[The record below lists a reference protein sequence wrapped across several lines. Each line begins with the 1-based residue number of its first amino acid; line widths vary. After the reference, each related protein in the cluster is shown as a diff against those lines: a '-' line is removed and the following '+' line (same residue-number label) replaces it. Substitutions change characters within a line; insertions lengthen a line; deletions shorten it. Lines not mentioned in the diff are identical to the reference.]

1 MKDIE
6 IYSYSGT
13 ALGKTTIKAMSIQFA
28 IDDFVALY
36 PDDEIIFVHDLRYE
50 TITKQ
55 FYHESKV
62 PTRG

>member
-6 IYSYSGT
+6 IRSTNGLT
-13 ALGKTTIKAMSIQFA
+13 VIKAMSIQFA

-36 PDDEIIFVHDLRYE
+36 PDDEIIFVHDTKYSQ
-50 TITKQ
+50 ITKQ